1 MRSDQSR
8 QVLRDILENAR
19 LARAFVAGL
28 DAASFAA
35 DRRTVYAVTRCREII
50 SEATRRLGPSIR
62 DRHPS
67 CLGER
72 SCAQGTSIGTTTTT

>member
-8 QVLRDILENAR
+8 QALRDILENAR

-35 DRRTVYAVTRCREII
+35 DRRTVYLIVVVPPPR
-50 SEATRRLGPSIR
+50 ATVPKVHAS
-62 DRHPS
+62 
-67 CLGER
+67 
-72 SCAQGTSIGTTTTT
+72 